1 VTAGL
6 RAVAD
11 TARSGARA
19 VSGGALAGM
28 RAIFQGLLD
37 IAPRIPVRDLETLQ
51 RHHSGSDGE
60 ALADALVDGA
70 ARTTSTIGVAGGLA
84 AVRFALRRHPVTF
97 ALPLVAEPLF
107 VAAVEIKLLAELHEV
122 YDVQVTGS
130 GAERARYFAKAW
142 ASARGVNPLDPE
154 SARSSLGQSVKGNLG
169 RTLAARMGSRFSRSG
184 PFLAG
189 AAAGGMV
196 NGQATREF
204 AESVRAELRG
214 RRGTVVSPLG
224 G

>member
-1 VTAGL
+1 
-6 RAVAD
+6 
-11 TARSGARA
+11 
-19 VSGGALAGM
+19 M

-37 IAPRIPVRDLETLQ
+37 IAPRIPVRDLETLR
-51 RHHSGSDGE
+51 RHHPDRDDE
-60 ALADALVDGA
+60 ALAEALVDGA
-70 ARTTSTIGVAGGLA
+70 ARTTSTLGVASGLA
-84 AVRFALRRHPVTF
+84 AVRFALRRHPVAF
-97 ALPLVAEPLF
+97 AVPLVAEPLF

-169 RTLAARMGSRFSRSG
+169 RMLAARMGPRFARTG
-184 PFLAG
+184 PFVAG
-189 AAAGGMV
+189 AAAGGLV